1 MARAERILRGHR
13 VLLLALVTAMIPLQL
28 AADQIRVATA
38 SNFRAAMVDIATLFE
53 QESGHEVTLIPGS
66 SGKHYAQIVNGA
78 PFDAFFSADEE
89 RPLRLEK
96 AGLAIAGSRFTYAIG
111 KLVLWSP
118 QAGLV
123 DAQGAVLKGA
133 GFRHLAIANP
143 DLAPYGRA
151 AKEVLLSFGLWDEI
165 GDRLVRGENVNQA
178 FQFVHSR
185 NAELGLVAFSQLK
198 AAPAGGSYW
207 LIPQQH
213 YRAIEQQAV
222 LLSEKLA
229 ARDFVEFIQSE
240 ESREMIVNHG
250 YRTVEMK
257 PTHVQ

>member
-1 MARAERILRGHR
+1 
-13 VLLLALVTAMIPLQL
+13 MIPVQL
-28 AADQIRVATA
+28 AADQIRIATA
-38 SNFRAAMVDIATLFE
+38 SNFKTAMVDIATLFE
-53 QESGHEVTLIPGS
+53 QESGHEVMLISGS

-89 RPLRLEK
+89 RPIRLEK
-96 AGLAIAGSRFTYAIG
+96 SGLAIPGSRFTYAIG

-123 DAQGAVLKGA
+123 DAQGAVLNKA

-151 AKEVLLSFGLWDEI
+151 AKEVLLSLGVWDEI

-207 LIPQQH
+207 LIPQDLYQPI
-213 YRAIEQQAV
+213 RQQAV
-222 LLSEKLA
+222 LLSDKPA
-229 ARDFVEFIQSE
+229 ARDFLESVQSE
-240 ESREMIVNHG
+240 ESREMIAEHG
-250 YRTVEMK
+250 YQTVEVDQ
-257 PTHVQ
+257 THVQ